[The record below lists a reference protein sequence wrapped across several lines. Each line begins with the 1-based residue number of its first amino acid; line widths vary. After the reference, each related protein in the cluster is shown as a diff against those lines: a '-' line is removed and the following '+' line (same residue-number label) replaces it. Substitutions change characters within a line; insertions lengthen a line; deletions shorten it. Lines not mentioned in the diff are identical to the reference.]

1 MSLDND
7 DAKDSSSQSIS
18 QVALRVL
25 SCMTSSLFG
34 NLGTSLFSGYT
45 CASKVEDAQDKSHE
59 EAVEL
64 CNLNLDSQ
72 FQVVENMEIHDKTT
86 SPETEQASD
95 NLTLPS
101 GSKNSDS
108 FRQFD
113 MVNDCSDHHFFNE
126 SGMNLQSPQV
136 RYKNL
141 LQLKI

>member
-1 MSLDND
+1 MLGLDND

-18 QVALRVL
+18 QVALSVL
-25 SCMTSSLFG
+25 SRMTSSLFW

-45 CASKVEDAQDKSHE
+45 CTSKVEDAQDKLHE

-64 CNLNLDSQ
+64 CNLNLDAQ
-72 FQVVENMEIHDKTT
+72 FHVVENAEMHDKTT
-86 SPETEQASD
+86 APEIKQASD
-95 NLTLPS
+95 DLTLPS
-101 GSKNSDS
+101 GSNNSDS

-141 LQLKI
+141 L